1 MNLKARCPWECD
13 CLHFYW
19 LVLDLLVHVLPK
31 PRKTDVARVVH
42 EWSLCHKAACV
53 ALCPLNCYCFACEN
67 KIVFSDRVSRKVLR
81 ASRSSIIDSR
91 FSLPEPL
98 LSIVEDRDCQR
109 TVERHCSSWRFSAV
123 YALMAD
129 GWMDWLIEWLVDWF
143 VGGFRGMSPEGLVLY
158 LTPA

>member
-1 MNLKARCPWECD
+1 MEIILWSITTTNAILVNLKARCPWECD

-19 LVLDLLVHVLPK
+19 LVLDLLVHVIPK

-42 EWSLCHKAACV
+42 EWPLCHKAACV

-98 LSIVEDRDCQR
+98 LSIIKDRVSVE
-109 TVERHCSSWRFSAV
+109 TVNVLLRGTAV
-123 YALMAD
+123 AD
-129 GWMDWLIEWLVDWF
+129 VSQLFML
-143 VGGFRGMSPEGLVLY
+143 
-158 LTPA
+158 

>member
-1 MNLKARCPWECD
+1 MEIILSSITTTNAILVNLKARCPWECD
-13 CLHFYW
+13 CLHSYW

-42 EWSLCHKAACV
+42 EWPLCHKAACV

-98 LSIVEDRDCQR
+98 LSIVEDRVSVE
-109 TVERHCSSWRFSAV
+109 TVNVLLRGTAV
-123 YALMAD
+123 AD
-129 GWMDWLIEWLVDWF
+129 VSRLFML
-143 VGGFRGMSPEGLVLY
+143 
-158 LTPA
+158 

>member
-1 MNLKARCPWECD
+1 MEIILSSITTTNAILVNLKARCPWECD

-19 LVLDLLVHVLPK
+19 LVLDLLVHVIPK

-42 EWSLCHKAACV
+42 EWPLYHKAACV
-53 ALCPLNCYCFACEN
+53 ALCPLNCCCFACEN

-98 LSIVEDRDCQR
+98 LSIVEDRVSVE
-109 TVERHCSSWRFSAV
+109 TVNVLLRGTAV
-123 YALMAD
+123 AD
-129 GWMDWLIEWLVDWF
+129 VSQLFML
-143 VGGFRGMSPEGLVLY
+143 
-158 LTPA
+158 

>member
-1 MNLKARCPWECD
+1 MEIILSSITTTNAILVNLKARCPWECD
-13 CLHFYW
+13 CLHFHW
-19 LVLDLLVHVLPK
+19 LVLDLLVHVIPK

-42 EWSLCHKAACV
+42 EWPLYHKAACV

-98 LSIVEDRDCQR
+98 LSIVEDRVSVE
-109 TVERHCSSWRFSAV
+109 TVKVLLRGTAV
-123 YALMAD
+123 AD
-129 GWMDWLIEWLVDWF
+129 VSRLFML
-143 VGGFRGMSPEGLVLY
+143 
-158 LTPA
+158 

>member
-1 MNLKARCPWECD
+1 MEIILWSITTTNAILVNLKARCPWECH

-19 LVLDLLVHVLPK
+19 LVLDLLVHVIPK

-42 EWSLCHKAACV
+42 EWPLCHKAACV

-98 LSIVEDRDCQR
+98 LSIVEDRVSVE
-109 TVERHCSSWRFSAV
+109 TVNVLLRGTAV
-123 YALMAD
+123 AD
-129 GWMDWLIEWLVDWF
+129 VSRLFML
-143 VGGFRGMSPEGLVLY
+143 
-158 LTPA
+158 

>member
-1 MNLKARCPWECD
+1 MEIILSSITTTNAILVNLKARWECD

-19 LVLDLLVHVLPK
+19 LVLDLLVHVIPK

-42 EWSLCHKAACV
+42 EWPLCHKAACV

-98 LSIVEDRDCQR
+98 LSIVEDRVSVE
-109 TVERHCSSWRFSAV
+109 TVNVLLRGTAV
-123 YALMAD
+123 AD
-129 GWMDWLIEWLVDWF
+129 VSRLFML
-143 VGGFRGMSPEGLVLY
+143 
-158 LTPA
+158 

>member
-1 MNLKARCPWECD
+1 MEIILSSITTTNAILVNLKARCD

-19 LVLDLLVHVLPK
+19 LVLDLLVHVIPK

-42 EWSLCHKAACV
+42 EWPLCHKAACV

-98 LSIVEDRDCQR
+98 LSIVEDRVSVE
-109 TVERHCSSWRFSAV
+109 TVNVLLRGTAV
-123 YALMAD
+123 DDVSQLFM
-129 GWMDWLIEWLVDWF
+129 L
-143 VGGFRGMSPEGLVLY
+143 
-158 LTPA
+158 